1 MVREQKELFSQR
13 EWERVRCGLK
23 LSAQQGALAHNLL
36 LGKSDKQIAM
46 EMGIA
51 VPTVRSHIT
60 RLFHKFDVSDRVELI
75 LHLVGYLQACHES
88 MPELQAHPLVLDEPS
103 KSTEV

>member
-1 MVREQKELFSQR
+1 MSSESKELFSAD
-13 EWERVRCGLK
+13 EWTRVTQKLK
-23 LSAQQGALAHNLL
+23 LTPQQKALAHNLL

-60 RLFHKFDVSDRVELI
+60 RLFSKFEVSDRVELI
-75 LHLVGYLQACHES
+75 LHFIGYLQACRDDRPRMVRHAILAES
-88 MPELQAHPLVLDEPS
+88 IAE
-103 KSTEV
+103 